1 VGDQLAYI
9 AHILPYYAD
18 LAAANGLPKDA
29 ALAAI
34 TKNPAEMWGIADKYG
49 TLAQGKEADVVI

>member
-1 VGDQLAYI
+1 MAYI